1 MKYAQ
6 LVLLLALLAPP
17 KSGAQNWNPVLPGET
32 QHYRLP
38 GAAHITHS
46 IRIDSV
52 KGAGADSVYYLN
64 RVLERYYLP
73 SGADTLWAPLRNQG
87 QFLGQT
93 MTRKPDGSLVFYA
106 ERGLGDTAFT
116 ILPHAG
122 SGASWMAVPQGLVT
136 ATVVTVAAGT
146 VLGEADSLKT
156 IQFSNGAEWVLSK
169 NHGLV
174 RCPDFINQSAVE
186 LSGLET
192 RQLGDRLY
200 RLEDFFDFQ
209 TGDVFEFESYYSGL
223 SGYATHYLKRRI
235 LEKEVLPDGLRYYTE
250 EKWKSVA
257 TGWMAGTNFTTDTT
271 WWEFK
276 RPNFPALSNYPGQLF
291 PIKNDFYFPENR
303 FSTTI
308 FFPEGILLGT
318 KFNSDPQN
326 SEARYCS
333 VLMPPD
339 ANTDPFIAI
348 FSDGLDCAGEQYHVE
363 FRRGLG
369 RTSYLFSVVDNYL
382 LETLRGAVVQGDTIG
397 AIRPDWVFTG
407 VESPEPKPAAVQ
419 IFPNPAQGRV
429 WLSMGKAAREPV
441 WVTLTDA
448 FGRHLRSF
456 EAQPSGAGN
465 CELDLSG
472 LPAGTH
478 FLLVRGAG
486 GAWYGKFVCGP

>member
-6 LVLLLALLAPP
+6 LMLLFALLAPP
-17 KSGAQNWNPVLPGET
+17 ESGAQNWNPVLTGET

-46 IRIDSV
+46 IRIDSA
-52 KGAGADSVYYLN
+52 KAAGADSVYYLN

-73 SGADTLWAPLRNQG
+73 LGADTLWAPLRNQG

-93 MTRKPDGSLVFYA
+93 MTRKPDGSLVFHAY
-106 ERGLGDTAFT
+106 RGLGDTAFI

-122 SGASWMAVPQGLVT
+122 PGASWMAVPQGSVT
-136 ATVVTVAAGT
+136 ATVVSVAAGT

-209 TGDVFEFESYYSGL
+209 AGDVFEYESYYSGL
-223 SGYATHYLKRRI
+223 SGYATYYLKRRI
-235 LEKEVLPDGLRYYTE
+235 LEKEVLPDGFRYYTE

-257 TGWMAGTNFTTDTT
+257 AGWMAGINFTTDTT

-276 RPNFPALSNYPGQLF
+276 RPYFSTISNYPGQLF
-291 PIKNDFYFPENR
+291 SIKNDFYFPENR
-303 FSTTI
+303 FSTTA

-318 KFNSDPQN
+318 KFNYVPQN
-326 SEARYCS
+326 TGARYCS

-348 FSDGLDCAGEQYHVE
+348 FSDGLDCAEEQYHME

-369 RTSYLFSVVDNYL
+369 RTSCLFSVVDNYL
-382 LETLRGAVVQGDTIG
+382 VETLRGAVVQGDTFG

-407 VESPEPKPAAVQ
+407 AETPEVKPAAVQ
-419 IFPNPAQGRV
+419 IFPNPAQG
-429 WLSMGKAAREPV
+429 KAWMSVEKGGREPV
-441 WVTLTDA
+441 RVTLTDA

-456 EAQPSGAGN
+456 EALPSAAGN
-465 CELDLSG
+465 YELDLSG
-472 LPAGTH
+472 LSAGTH
-478 FLLVRGAG
+478 FLLVCGAG
-486 GAWYGKFVCGP
+486 EAWYGKVVCGP